1 MRRMARPYRD
11 AAELSTTPVDRSVH
25 PLVTE
30 GSVILEGIAFPAVE
44 GPVPIMLVPG
54 YEYRVR
60 QHYFDEDGH
69 DGPSWVMERRA
80 VGG

>member
-1 MRRMARPYRD
+1 MARPYRD
-11 AAELSTTPVDRSVH
+11 AAELSTTPVNRAEH

-30 GSVILEGIAFPAVE
+30 GSAILLGIAFPAVE

-60 QHYFDEDGH
+60 QHDFGDERDGT
-69 DGPSWVMERRA
+69 GWVMERRA